1 MDIHTELLAEHGG
14 AAGVRDYGALEAAL
28 ARPRQLIAYTE
39 EPISIPALAAA
50 VCVSILRNHPFI
62 DGNKRTGF
70 AALGMILLMN
80 NYYLDAT
87 ERDAAIVVLSL
98 AGGEM
103 SEQAF
108 QHWVAANSY
117 KI

>member
-1 MDIHTELLAEHGG
+1 
-14 AAGVRDYGALEAAL
+14 
-28 ARPRQLIAYTE
+28 
-39 EPISIPALAAA
+39 
-50 VCVSILRNHPFI
+50 
-62 DGNKRTGF
+62 
-70 AALGMILLMN
+70 MILLMN

>member
-1 MDIHTELLAEHGG
+1 MTHPIFPPVEAILDIHTELLA
-14 AAGVRDYGALEAAL
+14 
-28 ARPRQLIAYTE
+28 
-39 EPISIPALAAA
+39 
-50 VCVSILRNHPFI
+50 
-62 DGNKRTGF
+62 
-70 AALGMILLMN
+70 
-80 NYYLDAT
+80 